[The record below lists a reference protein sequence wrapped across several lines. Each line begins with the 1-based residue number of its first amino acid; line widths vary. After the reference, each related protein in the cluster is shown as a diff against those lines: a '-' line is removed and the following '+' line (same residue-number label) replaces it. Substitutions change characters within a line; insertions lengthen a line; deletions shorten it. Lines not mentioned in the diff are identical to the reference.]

1 MSDLDLD
8 QLIHTPEGR
17 LVLEVLQSRRLP
29 IMIVVQDKGE
39 MTFWYPPS
47 VQRNMDADQEI
58 LLEMIRL
65 LEEHVA
71 QLRARCPIQ

>member
-29 IMIVVQDKGE
+29 LLIAATDKGE
-39 MTFWYPPS
+39 VIFWYPPS
-47 VQRNMDADQEI
+47 VLDNMLRDPER
-58 LLEMIRL
+58 LLEWIRL
-65 LEEHVA
+65 LEEHVQQLTA
-71 QLRARCPIQ
+71 QVPKQ